1 MKSAVSSSV
10 MINWNND
17 GAALYPSSF
26 SWLEDFRFYLKA
38 EGPLG
43 VKTNEYKAVINLG

>member
-10 MINWNND
+10 MINCNND

-26 SWLEDFRFYLKA
+26 SWLEDFRFYLKD

-43 VKTNEYKAVINLG
+43 VKTNEYKAVRNLG